1 MAASVKDVKMNWAG
15 HALQVLKVEAGETL
29 PAAVNKWRRSAAQVT
44 TAATR
49 SQWLMQIILSLKRPK
64 GSLAMTVLNLL

>member
-29 PAAVNKWRRSAAQVT
+29 PAAVNK
-44 TAATR
+44 
-49 SQWLMQIILSLKRPK
+49 
-64 GSLAMTVLNLL
+64 